1 MRTKNYIPGF
11 KNSQKI
17 RLMFDGLGIY
27 TTVSEVANVFAT
39 TGHQR
44 AANDALV
51 RLAHMRYMAKKDGDL
66 IPVGL
71 GMTSYNTNYNTNPST
86 RIQVQV
92 DLLFPA

>member
-1 MRTKNYIPGF
+1 MRTKTYIPGF

-51 RLAHMRYMAKKDGDL
+51 RLAHMRRMAKKDGDL

-71 GMTSYNTNYNTNPST
+71 GMTSYNTNPST

>member
-51 RLAHMRYMAKKDGDL
+51 LLAHERRMAKKNGDL
-66 IPVGL
+66 IPCSL
-71 GMTSYNTNYNTNPST
+71 GMTSYNTNPST

>member
-1 MRTKNYIPGF
+1 MRTKTYIPGF

-44 AANDALV
+44 AANDALI
-51 RLAHMRYMAKKDGDL
+51 RLSHMRYMAKKDGDL
-66 IPVGL
+66 IPCGL
-71 GMTSYNTNYNTNPST
+71 GMTSYNTNPST